1 MDPLS
6 LCLSNEW
13 LPFAEQLE
21 MIAFNVFNCSTY
33 TWRCLPTSFY
43 MLAIDWTA
51 KNRSKLFANNRLKT
65 YNQIFNK
72 EGSFV
77 FFKFCRQRRKTVKLQ
92 SQHSNIYLY
101 STQKDADY
109 ICHSVKL
116 STFLYYQTKKWY
128 STRSL
133 CSRGCEPMFIS
144 MRSYWP
150 SSGFYI
156 HNTDMLL
163 SLSNMG
169 FLFPKVQLIS
179 NSSYLG

>member
-72 EGSFV
+72 EGFFV

-116 STFLYYQTKKWY
+116 STCHFFTIRLKNDILLAHRVHEVVNQCLSQWGVTDPVQ
-128 STRSL
+128 
-133 CSRGCEPMFIS
+133 GFIS
-144 MRSYWP
+144 TTLTCCCPWVTWD
-150 SSGFYI
+150 FYSQRC
-156 HNTDMLL
+156 N
-163 SLSNMG
+163 
-169 FLFPKVQLIS
+169 
-179 NSSYLG
+179 